1 MFSIHCKE
9 CGSESVVLIGAIAEW
24 DMKAQGWRIEDMNN
38 PSFICGECQH
48 EDNECDER
56 LIEE

>member
-24 DMKAQGWRIEDMNN
+24 DMKAQGW
-38 PSFICGECQH
+38 
-48 EDNECDER
+48 
-56 LIEE
+56 